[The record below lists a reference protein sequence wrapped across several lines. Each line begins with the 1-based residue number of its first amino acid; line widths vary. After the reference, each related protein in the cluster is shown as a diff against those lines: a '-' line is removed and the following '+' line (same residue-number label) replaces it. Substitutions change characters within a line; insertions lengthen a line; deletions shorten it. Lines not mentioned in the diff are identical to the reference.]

1 MLIYLVCSVEIIS
14 EAFEH
19 KQRVERHRMV
29 YEALGEEL
37 KDGVHALSLKL
48 LSPSE
53 ADPEVGR
60 GLTAS

>member
-1 MLIYLVCSVEIIS
+1 MLIYSVCSVEIIS

-19 KQRVERHRMV
+19 KRRVERHRMV

-53 ADPEVGR
+53 ADP
-60 GLTAS
+60 